1 MEMLGVPKS
10 QYFTPDLAGNIS
22 VGINKT
28 HSSSSDLGFIEMG
41 EVIEE
46 LPKAIVRRVVKEK
59 ISQCSDAGDMSLHKD
74 ALLAF
79 SESARIFIHY
89 LSATAND
96 ICKESKRQTMNAD
109 DVLKA
114 IEEIDFPEF
123 LGPLKATLEGKKR
136 HREMIQSDSYQQ
148 LEYLVVV

>member
-1 MEMLGVPKS
+1 MDDLKS
-10 QYFTPDLAGNIS
+10 VRYSDWIS
-22 VGINKT
+22 RRRYSRRRCGCWLFLQV
-28 HSSSSDLGFIEMG
+28 SVRFG
-41 EVIEE
+41 EDTVIGCA
-46 LPKAIVRRVVKEK
+46 AIVRRVVKEK
-59 ISQCSDAGDMSLHKD
+59 ISQCSDVGDMSLHKD

-79 SESARIFIHY
+79 SESTRIFIHY
-89 LSATAND
+89 LSAMAND

-136 HREMIQSDSYQQ
+136 HREMIQSDSYQL
-148 LEYLVVV
+148 LEYLVVA